1 MLSFADPSP
10 GIHSTLIDP
19 YAELLSLLLEQR
31 INFAKHLGHG
41 GTFLCSQCGICEK
54 KLKIFH
60 LTRIISVSLSS
71 IQPPLMNT
79 NSCLPVQNIGVSV
92 SNTMSLA

>member
-1 MLSFADPSP
+1 MLSFADPSL
-10 GIHSTLIDP
+10 GTRSTLIDP
-19 YAELLSLLLEQR
+19 YPELLLLLLGDK

-54 KLKIFH
+54 KLKIFY
-60 LTRIISVSLSS
+60 LTRITSVSLSS
-71 IQPPLMNT
+71 IQPPLMDT

>member
-1 MLSFADPSP
+1 MLSFADPSL

-19 YAELLSLLLEQR
+19 YAELLLLEER
-31 INFAKHLGHG
+31 INFAKHLGHS
-41 GTFLCSQCGICEK
+41 GTFLCSQCGICEE

-60 LTRIISVSLSS
+60 LTRIILVSLSS

-79 NSCLPVQNIGVSV
+79 NSCLPVQNIDVSV